1 MTNDQNLRKEARSYF
16 SQEIV
21 PQEIHNRIVDTCRT
35 LQKNTQPRRR
45 FWGKKLAV
53 SATAVAA
60 ACVLLCGVNQANPA
74 FAEGIPLI
82 GIAFRLYNEGKTS
95 VGTYMGTYE
104 GVAQLHSP
112 AEAMDAHGLSLTLEE
127 AYCDGAYIHLTFSMA
142 GASNALL
149 DGLDSLGATVT
160 ATAND
165 VPLEEAYLS
174 LHAQPEVLLGAV
186 SLPLQ
191 DTGVQGQTIALQYQ
205 VTDLVRYFDDGGKW
219 ESLPGSFT
227 GKASLQV
234 NTSANQTFHHF
245 AEEGEIKIHGVEAT
259 PSYTKIDYTIPF
271 WGFGSYTVDFP
282 RLYTTDGTPIAYN
295 LQESQVP
302 SPEEISRDAATI
314 SGSACFDGLP
324 SGTEQVVLR
333 FLEEDLD
340 PYTLQ
345 DKLQQGS
352 PVRVLAEVTL
362 DFTTGEVTPSQTYLE
377 AGMTFAEDYRTSS
390 PSIRWTMPWDDP
402 NVLSLGPCDWADLTA
417 IPALFQEGNSLW
429 SLQYDGAFSV
439 EFVTDGPAPQKD
451 LQVTITNQA
460 GDTMAAGTL
469 PHHSAVEQTSGNDS
483 YFHWEAFLAPQ
494 DGRTP
499 QLLDTLTVTLTEP
512 DSGETLY
519 QRSVRLTWR
528 R

>member
-1 MTNDQNLRKEARSYF
+1 MAAPDFFRCSSSSFLAHRAPDGREQTVAEHLRKTAEQAACDASF
-16 SQEIV
+16 FGAE
-21 PQEIHNRIVDTCRT
+21 T
-35 LQKNTQPRRR
+35 LA
-45 FWGKKLAV
+45 KLAGLTHDLGKYSLEFQERLQGKAQTV
-53 SATAVAA
+53 DHSTAGMAECCKQGAISAALAVAGHHA
-60 ACVLLCGVNQANPA
+60 G
-74 FAEGIPLI
+74 
-82 GIAFRLYNEGKTS
+82 
-95 VGTYMGTYE
+95 
-104 GVAQLHSP
+104 LHVHS
-112 AEAMDAHGLSLTLEE
+112 EA
-127 AYCDGAYIHLTFSMA
+127 
-142 GASNALL
+142 
-149 DGLDSLGATVT
+149 
-160 ATAND
+160 
-165 VPLEEAYLS
+165 
-174 LHAQPEVLLGAV
+174 LLGAV

-227 GKASLQV
+227 GQASLQV

-282 RLYTTDGTPIAYN
+282 RLYTTDGTPISYN
-295 LQESQVP
+295 PQESQVP
-302 SPEEISRDAATI
+302 SPEEISRDAAAI

-345 DKLQQGS
+345 DRLQQGS

-402 NVLSLGPCDWADLTA
+402 DVLSLGPCDWADLTA
-417 IPALFQEGNSLW
+417 IPAPFQQGNSLW

-483 YFHWEAFLAPQ
+483 YFHWEAVLAPQ